1 MSQIFGPVPSRR
13 LGFSLGIDI
22 VPFKTCSL
30 DCIYCQLGRTT
41 HKTVERK
48 EYIHSNQILKELEK
62 FLKEKKKIDY
72 ITFSGSGEPT
82 LNSDIGKMITEIK
95 KMTSIPVAVL
105 TNGTLLYNPQVRENL
120 LEADLV
126 IPSLD
131 AVSEKVF
138 KEVNRPH
145 PLLKI
150 DEIISGMI
158 NFSKEFKGKI
168 WLEIMLVK
176 GVNDSLK
183 EMEKEAQ
190 IIKEMKLNKIQLNT
204 VIRPPAESSAQA
216 LNMKDLEKI
225 REIFGKEKC
234 EIIAKFKERRQKAYK
249 KDIEEEILRTLK
261 RRPLTIEDL
270 SFFLGLHR
278 NEVIKYIA
286 VLEEK
291 GQVKSQFHSG
301 QKYYE
306 KIFEGKIQGDK
317 NGSS

>member
-13 LGFSLGIDI
+13 LGFSLGIDVI
-22 VPFKTCSL
+22 PFKTCSL

-48 EYIHSNQILKELEK
+48 EYVSSNQILKELRE

-82 LNSDIGKMITEIK
+82 LNSNIGKMITQIK
-95 KMTSIPVAVL
+95 KITSIPVAVL
-105 TNGTLLYNPQVRENL
+105 TNGTLLYHPQVREDL

-138 KEVNRPH
+138 EEVNRPH
-145 PLLKI
+145 TSLKI
-150 DEIISGMI
+150 DEVISGMI

-183 EMEKEAQ
+183 EIEKKAQ
-190 IIKEMKLNKIQLNT
+190 IIKEMKSNKIQLNT

-216 LNMKDLEKI
+216 LDIKDLERI
-225 REIFGKEKC
+225 REIFGKDKC
-234 EIIAKFKERRQKAYK
+234 EIIAKFEGHRQKAYK

-270 SFFLGLHR
+270 SHFLGLHR
-278 NEVIKYIA
+278 NEIIKYIT

-291 GQVKSQFHSG
+291 GEVKSQFHSG
-301 QKYYE
+301 QRYYE
-306 KIFEGKIQGDK
+306 KIFEDQYD
-317 NGSS
+317 

>member
-13 LGFSLGIDI
+13 LGFSLGIDPI
-22 VPFKTCSL
+22 PFKTCTL

-48 EYIHSNQILKELEK
+48 EYVHSNQILKELEK

-82 LNSDIGKMITEIK
+82 LNSNIRKMITEIK
-95 KMTSIPVAVL
+95 KMTSIPIAIL
-105 TNGTLLYNPQVRENL
+105 TNGTLLSHSQVREDL

-131 AVSEKVF
+131 AISEKVF

-150 DEIISGMI
+150 DEVISGMI

-176 GVNDSLK
+176 RINDSLK
-183 EMEKEAQ
+183 EMRKVAE

-204 VIRPPAESSAQA
+204 VIRPPAENFAQA
-216 LNMKDLEKI
+216 LNIKDLERI
-225 REIFGKEKC
+225 RGILGKEKC
-234 EIIAKFKERRQKAYK
+234 EIIAKFEGNRQKAYK

-261 RRPLTIEDL
+261 RRPLTVEDL
-270 SFFLGLHR
+270 SSFLGLHQ
-278 NEVIKYIA
+278 NEVIKYIT

-291 GQVKSQFHSG
+291 EKIKSQFHRG
-301 QKYYE
+301 QRYYE
-306 KIFEGKIQGDK
+306 KILE
-317 NGSS
+317 N

>member
-13 LGFSLGIDI
+13 LGFSLGIDPI
-22 VPFKTCSL
+22 PFKTCTL

-48 EYIHSNQILKELEK
+48 EYVHSNQILKELEK
-62 FLKEKKKIDY
+62 FLKEKKKVDY

-82 LNSDIGKMITEIK
+82 LNSNIRKMITEIK
-95 KMTSIPVAVL
+95 KMTSIPIAIL
-105 TNGTLLYNPQVRENL
+105 TNGTLLSHSQVREDL

-131 AVSEKVF
+131 AISEKVF

-150 DEIISGMI
+150 DEVISGII

-176 GVNDSLK
+176 RINDSLK
-183 EMEKEAQ
+183 EMRKVAE

-204 VIRPPAESSAQA
+204 VIRPPAENFAQA
-216 LNMKDLEKI
+216 LNIKDLERI
-225 REIFGKEKC
+225 RGILGKEKC
-234 EIIAKFKERRQKAYK
+234 EIIAKFEGNRQKAYK

-261 RRPLTIEDL
+261 RRPLTVEDL
-270 SFFLGLHR
+270 SSFLGLHQ
-278 NEVIKYIA
+278 NEVIKYIT

-291 GQVKSQFHSG
+291 EKIKSQFHRG
-301 QKYYE
+301 QRYYE
-306 KIFEGKIQGDK
+306 KILE
-317 NGSS
+317 N

>member
-13 LGFSLGIDI
+13 LGFSLGIDPI
-22 VPFKTCSL
+22 PFKTCSL

-41 HKTVERK
+41 HKTVKRK
-48 EYIHSNQILKELEK
+48 EYVSSNQILKELEE

-82 LNSDIGKMITEIK
+82 LNSNIGKMITQIK
-95 KMTSIPVAVL
+95 KITSIPIAVL
-105 TNGTLLYNPQVRENL
+105 TNGTLLYHPQVREDL

-131 AVSEKVF
+131 AVSEKIF

-145 PLLKI
+145 TSLKI
-150 DEIISGMI
+150 DKVISGI
-158 NFSKEFKGKI
+158 IKFSKEFKGKI

-183 EMEKEAQ
+183 EIEKEAQ
-190 IIKEMKLNKIQLNT
+190 ITKEMKLNKIQLNT
-204 VIRPPAESSAQA
+204 VIRPPAENFAQA
-216 LNMKDLEKI
+216 LDIKDLEK
-225 REIFGKEKC
+225 RRKIFGKDKC

-249 KDIEEEILRTLK
+249 KDIEKEILRTLK

-270 SFFLGLHR
+270 SHFLGFHR

-286 VLEEK
+286 VLEGE
-291 GQVKSQFHSG
+291 GEVKSKFNNG
-301 QKYYE
+301 QRYYE
-306 KIFEGKIQGDK
+306 KIFEKK
-317 NGSS
+317 V

>member
-13 LGFSLGIDI
+13 LGFSLGIDPI
-22 VPFKTCSL
+22 PFKTCTL

-48 EYIHSNQILKELEK
+48 EYVHSNQILKELEK

-82 LNSDIGKMITEIK
+82 LNSNIRKMITEIK
-95 KMTSIPVAVL
+95 KMTSIPIAIL
-105 TNGTLLYNPQVRENL
+105 TNGTLLSHSQVREDL

-131 AVSEKVF
+131 AISEKVF

-150 DEIISGMI
+150 DEVISGII

-176 GVNDSLK
+176 RINDSLK
-183 EMEKEAQ
+183 EMRKVAE

-204 VIRPPAESSAQA
+204 VIRPPAENFAQA
-216 LNMKDLEKI
+216 LNIKDLERI
-225 REIFGKEKC
+225 RGILGKEKC
-234 EIIAKFKERRQKAYK
+234 EIIAKFEGNRQKAYK

-261 RRPLTIEDL
+261 RRPLTVEDL
-270 SFFLGLHR
+270 SSFLGLHQ
-278 NEVIKYIA
+278 NEVIKYIT

-291 GQVKSQFHSG
+291 EKIKSQFHRG
-301 QKYYE
+301 QRYYE
-306 KIFEGKIQGDK
+306 KILE
-317 NGSS
+317 N